1 MNLQISRAPEVPAT
15 RGDLPLPPRL
25 EGVLGLPGGRE
36 GGAASCPSVPTPA
49 AAVPGHCASGAASCV
64 SLTCARS
71 SGALPRGLYSSHVD
85 GGLEPELPGGRHQ
98 RRGRKCPFSE
108 TTRAARIHHGGG
120 QRRWARRG
128 RYWTT
133 WVQCA
138 GLLTFFFFFLVKPN
152 EERQA
157 GGQTEGAMRR
167 EGAARLGRPSG
178 TWARALRPGWGR
190 FPPAGPERILSVWI
204 WTGSQ

>member
-1 MNLQISRAPEVPAT
+1 MNVQISRAPEVPAT

-138 GLLTFFFFFLVKPN
+138 GLLTFFFFFGK
-152 EERQA
+152 
-157 GGQTEGAMRR
+157 T
-167 EGAARLGRPSG
+167 
-178 TWARALRPGWGR
+178 
-190 FPPAGPERILSVWI
+190 
-204 WTGSQ
+204 

>member
-1 MNLQISRAPEVPAT
+1 MCRFLGRRRCRRPGAT
-15 RGDLPLPPRL
+15 CPCPPGWKACSACR
-25 EGVLGLPGGRE
+25 GGRE

-138 GLLTFFFFFLVKPN
+138 GLLTFFFFFFGK
-152 EERQA
+152 
-157 GGQTEGAMRR
+157 T
-167 EGAARLGRPSG
+167 
-178 TWARALRPGWGR
+178 
-190 FPPAGPERILSVWI
+190 
-204 WTGSQ
+204 